1 MGPRCDRGTSGEEKG
16 EEKRVNSAI
25 YRAFTGVFG
34 IILGMEISLEQHN
47 LVVAER
53 DRLAGELAQLNVEVK
68 LLKDKLQYVL
78 KQLFGSKSEKINPD
92 QLQLLLEGAPAA
104 VEAEAAL
111 ESEEVVA
118 TRKRAA
124 RKPLAERLPENLPI
138 VEEVIEPAEV
148 QAAPELFRRIG
159 EEVTVELDVT
169 PAKFFQRHIIRPKY
183 VRKDDRSLPPVVA
196 PAPRRVIEHSFASVG
211 LLVAILLGKYSDH
224 LPLYR
229 QEQIFKVRYGVT
241 LSRKTMGGWIGQVA
255 HQLGM
260 IYEALR
266 DEIRNSGYIQAD
278 ETPVDFLDPGS
289 GRCGRGFLWTYRAS
303 GNGVL
308 FEWFPSR
315 AADCLKGMLAGFK
328 GHLQS
333 DGYAAYLAY
342 FAKLAQRAL
351 GQEVELLACWAHV
364 RRKFFEAKEED
375 PLCAKVLAHIQEL
388 YRIEAELRAQGA
400 SPAERLAARQERSLP
415 VLGTIEQLL
424 RSASFLP
431 KSLGGQAVAYTLEL
445 WERLLVYTRHGH
457 LEIDNNLVE
466 NAIRP
471 TAVGKKNWLFFGS
484 AEAGQSSAI
493 VFSLLESCRM
503 LGLNPQEYLL
513 DVLPRLPTMTNQTA
527 HLYTPS
533 KWLAARQP
541 VK

>member
-1 MGPRCDRGTSGEEKG
+1 
-16 EEKRVNSAI
+16 
-25 YRAFTGVFG
+25 
-34 IILGMEISLEQHN
+34 MEITLEQHR

-53 DRLAGELAQLNVEVK
+53 DRLASELAQLNVEVK
-68 LLKDKLQYVL
+68 FLKDKLQYVL

-92 QLQLLLEGAPAA
+92 QLQLLLEGTPA
-104 VEAEAAL
+104 VEPEAAL
-111 ESEEVVA
+111 ESEEVVVSQ
-118 TRKRAA
+118 KRVA

-169 PAKFFQRHIIRPKY
+169 PARFFKRHLIRPKY
-183 VRKDDRSLPPVVA
+183 VRVDDRSLPPVVA
-196 PAPRRVIEHSFASVG
+196 PAPRRVIENSFASVG
-211 LLVAILLGKYSDH
+211 LLVMVLLSKYSDH

-229 QEQIFKVRYGVT
+229 QEQIFKVRYGVM
-241 LSRKTMGGWIGQVA
+241 LSRKTMCGWIWQVA

-266 DEIRNSGYIQAD
+266 DEIRDSGYIQAD

-289 GRCGRGFLWTYRAS
+289 GRCGRGYLWTYRAS
-303 GNGVL
+303 GFGVL
-308 FEWFPSR
+308 FDWFPSR
-315 AADCLKGMLAGFK
+315 AADCLKRMLSAFK

-333 DGYAAYLAY
+333 DGYAAYAAY

-364 RRKFFEAKEED
+364 RRKFFEAKEEN
-375 PLCAKVLAHIQEL
+375 PQCAKVLAHIQEL
-388 YRIEAELRAQGA
+388 YRIEAELREQRA
-400 SPAERLAARQERSLP
+400 SPELRLAARQERSLP
-415 VLGTIEQLL
+415 VLAKIEELL

-493 VFSLLESCRM
+493 LFSLMESCRM
-503 LGLNPQEYLL
+503 LGINPQEYLL

-527 HLYTPS
+527 RLYTPA
-533 KWLAARQP
+533 KWLASRQP